1 MHVCFVN
8 RLYKKNP
15 PKHKKK
21 RQGMIIRKI
30 PIRCFGGCSFLRLDD
45 EERFV
50 TRFFVCFFFALVDPA
65 MSLSLWLPSTL
76 HEHDPL
82 EYRR

>member
-21 RQGMIIRKI
+21 RQVMIIRKI

-50 TRFFVCFFFALVDPA
+50 TRFFVCFLFALVDPA

-76 HEHDPL
+76 HEHDQL